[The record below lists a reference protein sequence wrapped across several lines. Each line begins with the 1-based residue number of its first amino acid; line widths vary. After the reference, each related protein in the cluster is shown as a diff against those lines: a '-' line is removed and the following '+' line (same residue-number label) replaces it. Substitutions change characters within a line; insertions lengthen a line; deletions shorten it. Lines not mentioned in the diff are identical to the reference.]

1 MHSIWQDVKYGLRGL
16 RKQPG
21 FAALAALTLGL
32 GIGGATTI
40 FSVIQNVLLDP
51 YPYAH
56 VERNVT
62 IEIRDATRPERGG
75 RSFLRLPEFLD
86 YQSQLQ
92 SYEEVIAGSGQDVL
106 YTTAEGTEQ
115 FDGGLVSGNTFA
127 FLGLP
132 AALGRTLRPEDSK
145 PGAPPVFV
153 LSHKAWVG
161 RFGADPS
168 LVGRSFTLNGIP
180 TTLVGIMPP
189 RFTKMAAE
197 MYLPGVL
204 NRGDPEMSRRFFRFQ
219 ARLKTGVT
227 IAQAESELAVV
238 AKRLA
243 TIYPKEY
250 PERFTAKVVN
260 WVDSTVGQFKA
271 TLYTLAA
278 AVALLLLIAC
288 SNVANMLLTRGTARE
303 REMAVRAS
311 LGASRGRLLAQ
322 LLIESLLLA
331 LIGAGVGALC
341 AHFGLKGL
349 VAAIPEGL
357 IPRESVIS
365 LNRPVLLFCLAVA
378 VVTSVVCGL
387 LPALRTARADLVE
400 PLKDTGKGSSGGF
413 RGRRLNAALVV
424 GEVALSLVLLA
435 GAGLLMRSFVKLQT
449 VDLGMNPEGVLHAR
463 VPLPRGQY
471 DTATAKRQ
479 FFSQVLTRVRA
490 LPGVVSASLISSLP
504 PYGGIRLEIDVP
516 GKTHD
521 KRWEAIYNLCSEG
534 YFETLGVR
542 TLRGRLLSETDVQ
555 TARNVAVVSKTFVDR
570 YFGDEDPIGR
580 SVDLKGLATVPEALV
595 TNTKYEIVG
604 IVADVRNQGIQ
615 DPPIP
620 EMFIPYTITGVFE
633 RGILVKTTGAPLA
646 LVNSLRHEIW
656 EVDRRVAVTMTGS
669 LPDYLTR
676 FSYAEPRF
684 TLVVLAIFATTGL
697 ALVALGV
704 FSVIAYTVAR
714 HTHEIGIRI
723 ALGAGRGDVMRMV
736 LGLGVRLAGGG
747 IVIGLL
753 TSLAV
758 TRVLASQL
766 FGVTPNDPVTLAAVA
781 TAVATA
787 SLIACYLP
795 ARRATAVDP
804 MEALRHD

>member
-1 MHSIWQDVKYGLRGL
+1 
-16 RKQPG
+16 
-21 FAALAALTLGL
+21 
-32 GIGGATTI
+32 
-40 FSVIQNVLLDP
+40 
-51 YPYAH
+51 
-56 VERNVT
+56 
-62 IEIRDATRPERGG
+62 
-75 RSFLRLPEFLD
+75 
-86 YQSQLQ
+86 
-92 SYEEVIAGSGQDVL
+92 
-106 YTTAEGTEQ
+106 
-115 FDGGLVSGNTFA
+115 
-127 FLGLP
+127 
-132 AALGRTLRPEDSK
+132 
-145 PGAPPVFV
+145 
-153 LSHKAWVG
+153 
-161 RFGADPS
+161 
-168 LVGRSFTLNGIP
+168 
-180 TTLVGIMPP
+180 
-189 RFTKMAAE
+189 
-197 MYLPGVL
+197 
-204 NRGDPEMSRRFFRFQ
+204 
-219 ARLKTGVT
+219 
-227 IAQAESELAVV
+227 
-238 AKRLA
+238 
-243 TIYPKEY
+243 
-250 PERFTAKVVN
+250 
-260 WVDSTVGQFKA
+260 
-271 TLYTLAA
+271 
-278 AVALLLLIAC
+278 
-288 SNVANMLLTRGTARE
+288 
-303 REMAVRAS
+303 
-311 LGASRGRLLAQ
+311 
-322 LLIESLLLA
+322 LIESLLLA
-331 LIGAGVGALC
+331 LIGASVGALC

-400 PLKDTGKGSSGGF
+400 PLKDSGKGSSGGF

-471 DTATAKRQ
+471 DTAVAKRQ
-479 FFSQVLTRVRA
+479 FFSQVLMRVRA
-490 LPGVVSASLISSLP
+490 LPGVVSASVISSLP

-542 TLRGRLLSETDVQ
+542 RLRGRLLSETDVQ

-570 YFGDEDPIGR
+570 YFHDEDPIGR
-580 SVDLKGLATVPEALV
+580 SVDLKGFATVPEALV
-595 TNTKYEIVG
+595 TNTMYEIVG
-604 IVADVRNQGIQ
+604 IVGDVRNQGIQ

-620 EMFIPYTITGVFE
+620 EMFIPYTVTGVFE

-646 LVNSLRHEIW
+646 LVNSLRHEVW

-684 TLVVLAIFATTGL
+684 TLVVLGVFATTGL

-736 LGLGVRLAGGG
+736 LWLGVRLAGGG

-753 TSLAV
+753 SSMAV

-766 FGVTPNDPVTLAAVA
+766 FGVTPNDPVTLAGVA
-781 TAVATA
+781 TVVATA

-804 MEALRHD
+804 MEALRHE